1 MSLSGPPPRA
11 RLWLTLAA
19 ALLGWLFDGLEM
31 GIFPLVARPALQQ
44 MQAASGVVGEQFV
57 QGWMGKITALFLLG
71 AAVGGLA
78 FGWLGDRVGRVR
90 AMTWSIL
97 TYSLFSGLAYFAQA
111 PWQLGA
117 LRFLGALGMGGEWAL
132 GVALVMEVWP
142 EHRRPWLAAA
152 IGAAA
157 NLGYAAIAALAM
169 TKPITQDSWRWV
181 MLVGA
186 VPALLTFVIRLFVP
200 ESEKW
205 RHAIGTARTQ
215 PVREIFSPALRPRTL
230 LAIGLASVALIGTW
244 GIVQWIPLWADSMTH
259 GTQPLVKAQ
268 AQFWQAMGAT
278 IGSFIAPLLG
288 LRWGRRPVYFGMCIA
303 SLGMCSLL
311 FRGFTEFSGTF
322 LCAVCFTGVCT
333 ASFYGWLPQYLPE
346 LFPTRVRA
354 TGQGLAFN
362 FGRILAA
369 AGVWQMGAIMTF
381 FGHSYARAGATISL
395 IYLVGMALILRSPET
410 RGRPL
415 PD

>member
-1 MSLSGPPPRA
+1 MSLPAPPPRA

-57 QGWMGKITALFLLG
+57 QLWMGKITALFLLG
-71 AAVGGLA
+71 AAAGGLA
-78 FGWLGDRVGRVR
+78 FGWLGDRIGRVR

-142 EHRRPWLAAA
+142 EKYRPWLAAA

-186 VPALLTFVIRLFVP
+186 APALLIFFIRLFVP

-205 RHAIGTARTQ
+205 QHAVATARTQ
-215 PVREIFSPALRPRTL
+215 PVREIFSPKLRPRTL

-244 GIVQWIPLWADSMTH
+244 GIVQWIPLWADAMTH
-259 GTQPLVKAQ
+259 G
-268 AQFWQAMGAT
+268 AM
-278 IGSFIAPLLG
+278 P
-288 LRWGRRPVYFGMCIA
+288 W
-303 SLGMCSLL
+303 
-311 FRGFTEFSGTF
+311 
-322 LCAVCFTGVCT
+322 
-333 ASFYGWLPQYLPE
+333 
-346 LFPTRVRA
+346 
-354 TGQGLAFN
+354 
-362 FGRILAA
+362 
-369 AGVWQMGAIMTF
+369 
-381 FGHSYARAGATISL
+381 
-395 IYLVGMALILRSPET
+395 
-410 RGRPL
+410 
-415 PD
+415 